1 MDTPKDDAPADL
13 GGRRL
18 DEAVLAALFSKSPI
32 GLFVFDPEL
41 RLVRFNSAAEGM
53 RGVPS
58 EDILGKSVSEVA
70 PGFDTEALE
79 RMARQVLESG
89 EPLREVEHRGFT
101 PADSRS
107 ERTVSVSA
115 FRLEDP
121 QGRVLGV
128 AAAVVDVT
136 DRSRARARLDLLHEA
151 EGRIGSTLDVV
162 RTAQELA
169 DTAVPR
175 LADTIAVA
183 VLDCVIRGEA
193 PPAGP
198 IGEALPLR
206 RAGYRSVA
214 RREAQG
220 ITPVGEVTT
229 FAFPSPFTQSLAD
242 LQPRLVAD
250 LGQEDSWLAQDEA
263 RAERIRAAGAHS
275 LIVVPLQA
283 RGVVL
288 GLAELYRWKR
298 PDPFD
303 DDDLSLAQEIADRA
317 ALYIDNARRYTR
329 EHTVASVL
337 QRSLLPLR
345 LPVHAAVETAHTYIP
360 GLAGSASGAGGTGGA
375 GGDWYDVIPLSG
387 ARVALVVGDVVG
399 HGLQAAA
406 TMGRLRA
413 AIHALSALDLA
424 PDELLGRLDD
434 LVIRLAQE
442 QPHPSDEHPLGENP
456 AGATCAYAVYDPI
469 SRRCTLALAGHPA
482 PLLVPPDGEAEV
494 LDIAPGPP
502 LGLGGLPF
510 EVTEL
515 VLTEGTLLALYTN
528 GLLAAHRHDPEVA
541 LAQLGRVLAHP
552 SRSLPLT
559 CDAAVYA
566 LIPERPE
573 DDAVLL
579 LARTRVLDMGQ
590 VASWTLPPDPAIVSI
605 ARTLATRQLAD
616 WGLDDLAF
624 TTELIV
630 SELVT
635 NAIRYSSGQVQL
647 RLIHDRTLICEV
659 ADGSSTA
666 PHLRH
671 ARVSDEGGRGLFL
684 VAQVTQGWGTRY
696 SREGKTVWAEQDLP

>member
-1 MDTPKDDAPADL
+1 MDSPKDDATGDL

-18 DEAVLAALFSKSPI
+18 DEAVLAALFSQSPV

-58 EDILGKSVSEVA
+58 EDVLGKSVAEVA
-70 PGFDTEALE
+70 PGFDTVALE

-89 EPLREVEHRGFT
+89 EPLRAVEYRGFT
-101 PADSRS
+101 PAGSQT

-151 EGRIGSTLDVV
+151 EVRIGSTLDVV

-169 DTAVPR
+169 DTAVPQ
-175 LADTIAVA
+175 LADTITVD

-198 IGEALPLR
+198 VGDTMPLR

-214 RREAQG
+214 GEDVQG
-220 ITPVGEVTT
+220 VPPVGYVST
-229 FAFPSPFTQSLAD
+229 FPFPSPFTRSLAD
-242 LQPRLVAD
+242 LRPRLVAD
-250 LGQEDSWLAQDEA
+250 LGREDTWLAQDEA

-275 LIVVPLQA
+275 LIVAPLQA

-288 GLAELYRWKR
+288 GLAAFYRWKR
-298 PDPFD
+298 ADPFD
-303 DDDLSLAQEIADRA
+303 DDDLALAQEVADRA
-317 ALYIDNARRYTR
+317 ALCIDNARRYTR

-337 QRSLLPLR
+337 QRSLLPWR
-345 LPVHAAVETAHTYIP
+345 LPAHAAVETAHAYVP
-360 GLAGSASGAGGTGGA
+360 GLAGGAGGA

-387 ARVALVVGDVVG
+387 ARVGLVVGDVVG

-413 AIHALSALDLA
+413 AIHALSALDLS
-424 PDELLGRLDD
+424 PEELLGRLDD

-442 QPHPSDEHPLGENP
+442 QPHPSEQDPLGEQP
-456 AGATCAYAVYDPI
+456 VGATCAYAVYDPV

-482 PLLVPPDGEAEV
+482 PLLVPPHGEAGV
-494 LDIAPGPP
+494 LDAAAGPP

-510 EVTEL
+510 EETEL
-515 VLTEGTLLALYTN
+515 VLGEGTVLALYTN
-528 GLLAAHRHDPEVA
+528 GLLAAHRREPEAA

-552 SRSLPLT
+552 SRSLPLA

-566 LIPERPE
+566 LMPERPE

-579 LARTRVLDMGQ
+579 LARTRVLDAGQ
-590 VASWTLPPDPAIVSI
+590 VASWTLPPDPAIVAT
-605 ARTLATRQLAD
+605 ARTLAIRQLTV

-635 NAIRYSSGQVQL
+635 NAIRYASGQVQL

-659 ADGSSTA
+659 TDGSSTA

-671 ARVSDEGGRGLFL
+671 ARVSEEGGRGLFL
-684 VAQVTQGWGTRY
+684 VAQFTRAWGTRY
-696 SREGKTVWAEQDLP
+696 GREGKTVWAEQDLP